1 MMFATSWLFTMFA
14 HDVENFSALQRLYDA
29 VIAGGPAFI
38 NHVIMAVIKEN
49 QGALTEYNQET

>member
-49 QGALTEYNQET
+49 QGALTEYH